1 MVECNSCILILC
13 FLKIFGIEK
22 CVVVSYNLFE
32 YEYKLRGFS
41 WNIYICIFCIF
52 YVFGFN

>member
-32 YEYKLRGFS
+32 YKYKLRGFS
-41 WNIYICIFCIF
+41 WNI
-52 YVFGFN
+52 